1 MLVWHRSGHRHRNC
15 LTKHANFLMSG
26 ERRPYKEGPLGMIKP
41 GAYADILLAD
51 GNPLEDPK
59 LLGSNGK
66 YLALIRKDRVIY
78 KSTLN

>member
-1 MLVWHRSGHRHRNC
+1 
-15 LTKHANFLMSG
+15 MSG
-26 ERRPYKEGPLGMIKP
+26 ERRPCKEGPLGMIKP

-51 GNPLEDPK
+51 GNPLEYPK

-66 YLALIRKDRVIY
+66 YLALIVKDRVIY